1 MGTLAW
7 RAEGAALRNLLEPA
21 LAAPTGVRL
30 LSESPSVLSSVV
42 ESEELVVV
50 VVVLVPVVVEPVAV
64 ELEEAPEE
72 VRQELSVERPT
83 VI

>member
-1 MGTLAW
+1 MMGTLAW

-50 VVVLVPVVVEPVAV
+50 LVPVVVEPVAV

>member
-30 LSESPSVLSSVV
+30 LSEPPSELSPVV
-42 ESEELVVV
+42 ESELV
-50 VVVLVPVVVEPVAV
+50 VVVLVPVVDEPAAV
-64 ELEEAPEE
+64 ELEEALEE
-72 VRQELSVERPT
+72 ERQELSLEAPT